1 MRLPQ
6 LSRQLLLLLH
16 HSLVMRRNTQRHFG
30 FGLKLSHL
38 EATLGV
44 METEQRHVIHLLL
57 LHANLLEK
65 TVECVDHLAVKEES
79 KNNTNNIVLVRGIKF
94 QLYIHSQLLQ
104 PKMKE
109 SG

>member
-1 MRLPQ
+1 M
-6 LSRQLLLLLH
+6 
-16 HSLVMRRNTQRHFG
+16 
-30 FGLKLSHL
+30 KLSHL

-44 METEQRHVIHLLL
+44 METEQRHVIHLL